1 MQTFEIPVANLTIKL
16 VIIPACLL
24 IAGVV
29 LWWAIPKFAIYL
41 RVLTGREP
49 RKPGTQT
56 VHLVLGL
63 FVYLLIFLPAVISIV
78 ILIEITTTPPS
89 IVSGGGVV
97 GGGGLL
103 SSRKTIA
110 WNEVTRADCLMT
122 RGSHKISNV
131 RLTAASKRIELGG
144 GVELEPIHDFI
155 WAHLPPPVTHPCTIP
170 FRSSR

>member
-16 VIIPACLL
+16 IMIPTCLL

-29 LWWAIPKFAIYL
+29 FWWGIPKFAIYL

-56 VHLVLGL
+56 VPLVLGL
-63 FVYLLIFLPAVISIV
+63 FVYLLIFMPAVVSV
-78 ILIEITTTPPS
+78 LILIEITTTPPS
-89 IVSGGGVV
+89 IVSDGGVV

-110 WNEVTRADCLMT
+110 WNEVTRADCIMNH
-122 RGSHKISNV
+122 SHKISNV
-131 RLTAASKRIELGG
+131 RVTTPNERIELGG
-144 GVELEPIHDFI
+144 GVELQPVHDFI
-155 WAHLPPPVTHPCTIP
+155 WAHLPPPVTHTCTIP
-170 FRSSR
+170 LRSGK

>member
-1 MQTFEIPVANLTIKL
+1 MHTLEIPVANLTIKL
-16 VIIPACLL
+16 IMIPTCLL

-29 LWWAIPKFAIYL
+29 LWWAIPKFATYL
-41 RVLTGREP
+41 RVLTGRDP

-56 VHLVLGL
+56 IHLALGL
-63 FVYLLIFLPAVISIV
+63 FLYLLIFMPAVVSIL

-89 IVSGGGVV
+89 VVSDGGVV

-110 WNEVTRADCLMT
+110 WSQVTRADCIMT
-122 RGSHKISNV
+122 RSHKISNV
-131 RLTAASKRIELGG
+131 RVTTASDRIELGG
-144 GVELEPIHDFI
+144 GVQLEPVHDFI
-155 WAHLPPPVTHPCTIP
+155 WAHLPPPLTHPCTIP